1 MHKIRKTRILLVL
14 CNLHNSVTGGCLFH
28 VAVEMHLRAY
38 FWQILI
44 YFNQRI
50 LSGSEMLLYIE
61 TL

>member
-1 MHKIRKTRILLVL
+1 MRKKRILLVTCGL
-14 CNLHNSVTGGCLFH
+14 HHLHNLVTGGCLFY
-28 VAVEMHLRAY
+28 VAVEMHTRDY

-50 LSGSEMLLYIE
+50 VSSSEMLLYTE